1 MNSMLAE
8 LRGIVML
15 IGYGFRHVSL
25 LRQPPYST
33 CFSRLFQEAGKM
45 GISQV
50 GMRAIGIGT
59 IIIAYMIKILSVNS
73 AFAMKILVIVV
84 MREVG
89 PLLAAMI
96 VLIRIGTMTSA
107 RLGMMRLQ
115 GEIRQLRLLG
125 IAPRDYLAV
134 PTMFALALAT
144 LVLTFY
150 FQLIAVGGGILL
162 SALFMDV
169 SLREMM
175 ENLLQLMTP
184 LDIAYTAIKSF
195 FFGLLIAAVCAY
207 YGIESGQMT
216 SQRLPETLSR
226 SVMQSLFVVLLFN
239 ALFAYL
245 VYGIVLFG
253 IIRAQH

>member
-1 MNSMLAE
+1 MNSLLAE
-8 LRGIVML
+8 LRGFTML
-15 IGYGFRHVSL
+15 IAYGFRHISL
-25 LRQPPYST
+25 LRKRPYST
-33 CFSRLFQEAGKM
+33 YFSLLFMEAGKM

-59 IIIAYMIKILSVNS
+59 VIIAYMIKILSVN
-73 AFAMKILVIVV
+73 AAIAMKILVIVV

-107 RLGMMRLQ
+107 RLGMMRLH
-115 GEIRQLRLLG
+115 GEIRQLQLLG
-125 IAPRDYLAV
+125 ISPRDYLAV
-134 PTMFALALAT
+134 PTMFALALST

-150 FQLIAVGGGILL
+150 FQLIAVGGGIVLSTLL
-162 SALFMDV
+162 MDL

-175 ENLLQLMTP
+175 EYLLVLMTP

-195 FFGLLIAAVCAY
+195 FFGLLIATVSTY
-207 YGIESGQMT
+207 YGIESDQLT
-216 SQRLPETLSR
+216 DHRLPDALSR
-226 SVMQSLFVVLLFN
+226 SVMQSLFVILLFN
-239 ALFAYL
+239 ALFAYI

-253 IIRAQH
+253 IIRAQN